1 MSVSVTYDADSRMHI
16 TGIQCDCGLL
26 HNEISQDIY
35 VGENLLSRVPEYI
48 KKRGLG
54 TKCVLVADN
63 ITYEIAGK
71 TVYEALLENGFE
83 VTVCRIV
90 REGKMVPDETA
101 VGEAVMALS
110 RDTQFMIAVG
120 SGSVTDTTRVTA
132 VNAKIPFVS
141 VGTAPSMDGYTSVVA
156 PLIYRGAKVHR
167 KANCPEIIVCDLG
180 IMKNAPE
187 GMFVSG
193 VGDVL
198 GKYIAK
204 ADWVLGSIIND
215 EIYCSACGG
224 IVIDAV
230 NRLLENID
238 EIKNRTV
245 KGTKI
250 LIEALLL
257 AGLTIMIVGHTRAVA
272 SVEHNIA
279 HYWDMCMLKKGKSEP
294 THGTAVGIST
304 MMIWPAFEAFRDA
317 ELSGI
322 DKEKIRKN
330 RISRAER
337 EKWVLSTYGEENGRE
352 IISENPGDFLSW
364 EEQER
369 RIDRAVSRMD
379 DIRRELS
386 LLPAYEKIRQAMEK
400 LSSPMK
406 PCEIGIDEESLAT
419 SLRCAKDY
427 RERYTLFKLLDE
439 LGMLEEYIHLFER
452 RI

>member
-1 MSVSVTYDADSRMHI
+1 MGVKISYDSDSRMVFE
-16 TGIQCDCGLL
+16 GLECNCPL
-26 HNEISQDIY
+26 PHNTPNQDIY
-35 VGENLLSRVPEYI
+35 VGQNLIKNVPNYI
-48 KKRGLG
+48 KRRKLG
-54 TKCVLVADN
+54 TKCVLVCDN
-63 ITYEIAGK
+63 NTYDVAGRDVEK
-71 TVYEALLENGFE
+71 SLIENGFE
-83 VTVCRIV
+83 VTLCRIV
-90 REGKMVPDETA
+90 REGKMVPDEVA

-110 RDTQFMIAVG
+110 RDTEFMVAVG
-120 SGSVTDTTRVTA
+120 SGSITDTTRVTA

-167 KANCPEIIVCDLG
+167 KANCPEIIVCDLDV
-180 IMKNAPE
+180 MSKAPIN
-187 GMFVSG
+187 MFISG

-204 ADWVLGSIIND
+204 CDWVLGNIIND
-215 EIYCSACGG
+215 EPYCPVCGG

-230 NRLLENID
+230 NKLVENVD
-238 EIKNRTV
+238 EIKSRTI

-279 HYWDMCMLKKGKSEP
+279 HYWDMCMLRQGKHEP

-304 MMIWPAFEAFRDA
+304 MMIWPIFEKFA
-317 ELSGI
+317 EADLTKL
-322 DKEKIRKN
+322 DKQKIKAN
-330 RISRAER
+330 RISYEDRVN
-337 EKWVLSTYGEENGRE
+337 WVLSTYGKDNGSE
-352 IISENPGDFLSW
+352 IIKENPGDFLTW

-369 RIDRAVSRMD
+369 RIDRAVARFDEIKAEIKKLPPHKSIVDAMTKMGSELKPAQIDID
-379 DIRRELS
+379 DNS
-386 LLPAYEKIRQAMEK
+386 LN
-400 LSSPMK
+400 
-406 PCEIGIDEESLAT
+406 T

-439 LGMLEEYIHLFER
+439 MGMLEEYLDLR
-452 RI
+452 WK